1 MAILTLLSSGVGPL
15 VLFAI
20 SIQTTEDLA
29 DAVRDTL
36 PSLPP
41 AVLIPPFVLVFGA
54 DLVRRTTAGPL
65 GRGWLYTIAMD
76 TGLAAVLALVMFA
89 LAMALTGNIELAL
102 EQSRVMAC
110 IVLTWLVPLD
120 LVVTAPSVVQRLRSD
135 REWAS
140 LPIDAGKGAIA

>member
-1 MAILTLLSSGVGPL
+1 
-15 VLFAI
+15 
-20 SIQTTEDLA
+20 
-29 DAVRDTL
+29 
-36 PSLPP
+36 
-41 AVLIPPFVLVFGA
+41 
-54 DLVRRTTAGPL
+54 
-65 GRGWLYTIAMD
+65 
-76 TGLAAVLALVMFA
+76 MFA